1 MNFKTNLSEST
12 FFEEQFKSTFAMKK
26 LILFAFL
33 LVSVASCK
41 PKDVAPSVPEQIEQ
55 FISNRRITR
64 VIAAETLNDFFI
76 LVRQDKLGTSF
87 KIDENFIVIDG
98 VTWNLNHVKS
108 YQVVEISG
116 NNFVLWLKI
125 N

>member
-1 MNFKTNLSEST
+1 
-12 FFEEQFKSTFAMKK
+12 MKK

-55 FISNRRITR
+55 FISNRRIKR

-76 LVRQDKLGTSF
+76 LVRQDQLGTSF
-87 KIDENFIVIDG
+87 KIDGNFIVIDG